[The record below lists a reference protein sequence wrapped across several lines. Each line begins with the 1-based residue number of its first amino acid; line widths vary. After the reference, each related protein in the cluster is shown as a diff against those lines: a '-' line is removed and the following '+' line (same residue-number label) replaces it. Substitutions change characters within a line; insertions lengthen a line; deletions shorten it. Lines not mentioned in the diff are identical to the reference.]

1 MIIKKLS
8 LPRRTFLRGLGAT
21 LSLPLLD
28 AMVPAL
34 SALKQTAATPPVRLG
49 FVFVPNGLI
58 LRDFLPETE
67 GPGFKMPRLLA
78 PLGAYQEQLTI
89 VSGLAN
95 AAGDALDASSG
106 PHSRGS
112 GCWLNGMRARRTE
125 GSDIQA
131 GTTIDQFAAK
141 QLGKETPLASLEL
154 GLEGA
159 NFAGSCDSGGFS
171 CAFSYTISWR
181 DSATPLP
188 MEHNPRAV
196 FERLFGDNESTD
208 PAAREAR
215 RQEQRSILD
224 SVSADVARLQ
234 GSLGPSDR
242 LKLGAYLAAVRDV
255 ERRIEVAEAQGD
267 REVPLMARPM
277 GVPAS
282 FAEHAGLMYDLQL
295 LAHQTD
301 RTRVTTFMSGH
312 ELSGRTYP
320 EIDVPDAHHPLSH
333 HRGVGASLE
342 KLTKINTY
350 HLNLFASFVEKL
362 RSTPDGDGSLLDHMI
377 LMYGAGM
384 SDSNSHSP
392 YNLPILLLGGGAGH
406 LNGGRHVAY
415 AERDQTPLANLH
427 VSLLDKL
434 GAPVEQIGDSTGPL
448 RGLSHGMGAER
459 LTGI

>member
-1 MIIKKLS
+1 MTIITKRAI
-8 LPRRTFLRGLGAT
+8 PRRAVLRGLGA
-21 LSLPLLD
+21 SVALPFLD
-28 AMVPAL
+28 GMVPAV
-34 SALKQTAATPPVRLG
+34 SALVTTAARPTVRFG
-49 FVFVPNGLI
+49 AVYVPNGMVMQNWTPSAVGKGFELTPI
-58 LRDFLPETE
+58 LKP
-67 GPGFKMPRLLA
+67 LA
-78 PLGAYQEQLTI
+78 PYRDQLL
-89 VSGLAN
+89 VLSGLN
-95 AAGDALDASSG
+95 CTPPAGTRG
-106 PHSRGS
+106 GTHSRAATRFLTDVHPGL
-112 GCWLNGMRARRTE
+112 WNPRAI
-125 GSDIQA
+125 SM
-131 GTTIDQFAAK
+131 DQIAARE
-141 QLGKETPLASLEL
+141 LGRHTPLASLEL

-171 CAFSYTISWR
+171 CAFSYTVAWQN
-181 DSATPLP
+181 SATPLP

-196 FERLFGDNESTD
+196 FERLFGDNETTD
-208 PAAREAR
+208 PVAREAR
-215 RQEQRSILD
+215 RREQRSILD

-234 GSLGPSDR
+234 DTLGPSDR
-242 LKLGAYLAAVRDV
+242 LKLGAYLDAVRDV
-255 ERRIEVAEAQGD
+255 ERRIEVVEAQGNQD
-267 REVPLMARPM
+267 VPLMDRPM

-333 HRGVGASLE
+333 HRGVGASLN

-350 HLNLFASFVEKL
+350 HLKLFASFVEKL

-392 YNLPILLLGGGAGH
+392 YNLPILLLGGGAGQ
-406 LNGGRHVAY
+406 LSGGRHVAY
-415 AERDQTPLANLH
+415 PERDRTPLANLH

-448 RGLSHGMGAER
+448 GDLAGATGAER